1 MMTPTGLVEIVSEEA
16 KGKIEIVEVH
26 ERVRKVSATGHAVA
40 TSKSEGSFGLHELV
54 LPWRKS
60 ANI

>member
-1 MMTPTGLVEIVSEEA
+1 MMTPTGLVEIVSEKT

-26 ERVRKVSATGHAVA
+26 ERVRKVSATGHAVT
-40 TSKSEGSFGLHELV
+40 TSKSEGLFGLHELV
-54 LPWRKS
+54 LPWRKL